1 MNINND
7 FSDWEFAPI
16 IDKVIAFQL
25 VDGDTQKMQEYCPE
39 LEVFKDKVGNVSVKI
54 EGNIF
59 LLLDTW
65 WLIFFDKKP
74 IRILNNIQ
82 FWKDY
87 VKN

>member
-1 MNINND
+1 MNTKNN
-7 FSDWEFAPI
+7 FSDWEFSPV

-25 VDGDTQKMQEYCPE
+25 VDGDTRKMQEYCPK

-54 EGNIF
+54 EGNSF

-82 FWKDY
+82 FWKEY

>member
-1 MNINND
+1 MNTKNN
-7 FSDWEFAPI
+7 FSDWEFSPV

-25 VDGDTQKMQEYCPE
+25 VDGDTRKMQEYCPE

-54 EGNIF
+54 EGNSF

-87 VKN
+87 VKS